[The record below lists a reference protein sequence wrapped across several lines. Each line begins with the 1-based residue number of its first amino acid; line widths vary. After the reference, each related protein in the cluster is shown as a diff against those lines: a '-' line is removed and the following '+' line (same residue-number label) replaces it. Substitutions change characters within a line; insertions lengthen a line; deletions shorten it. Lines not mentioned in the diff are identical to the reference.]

1 MRSIVSRRGRVAGV
15 LLVLAAATLG
25 PSGCGNDSGY
35 DDVGPTPTE
44 PTISQASVDE
54 LCGILGGQ
62 KGTWKALGP
71 QVARVA
77 FTGAMELWTVQ
88 DPVANAAIAWNR
100 HIVDTVTTRTCPE
113 VRTDTLTVLDL
124 PDLKTAIGGF

>member
-1 MRSIVSRRGRVAGV
+1 MRSTMSRRGRTAGV
-15 LLVLAAATLG
+15 LLVLTATTLG
-25 PSGCGNDSGY
+25 LSGCGGDSGY
-35 DDVGPTPTE
+35 EIVGPAPAE

-54 LCGILGGQ
+54 LCGILDGQ

-71 QVARVA
+71 PVARVA
-77 FTGAMELWTVQ
+77 FTGAMKLWTVQ
-88 DPVANAAIAWNR
+88 DPVANAAISWNR

-113 VRTDTLTVLDL
+113 VRTATLKVLDQ